1 MIFPTIFSNI
11 KYKLPLFYKAQK
23 PLHFEDQKLTDEYQ
37 DEVYAY
43 AHQLAIG
50 NMYESVIDIGCG
62 SGFKLM
68 KYFEKF
74 QTIGVETEPCFSFL
88 KQQYPT
94 KKWLLSANAEKDI
107 TLKNLQADIVICCD
121 VIEHFERPEKLL
133 SFLKT
138 INFKK
143 LIISTPD
150 RAVLIQQK
158 KATPNG
164 PAWNPC
170 HAREWSFE
178 ELSDYISVHF
188 KITKAFHCQIQKE
201 CMVFELIS

>member
-23 PLHFEDQKLTDEYQ
+23 PQHFEDQKLTDEYQ

-43 AHQLAIG
+43 AHKLAID

-68 KYFEKF
+68 KYFENFK
-74 QTIGVETEPCFSFL
+74 TIGVETEPCFSFL
-88 KQQYPT
+88 QQQYPT
-94 KKWLLSANAEKDI
+94 KKWLLSGNAEKDI
-107 TLKNLQADIVICCD
+107 ALENLEADIVICSD
-121 VIEHFERPEKLL
+121 VIEHFEKPEKLL
-133 SFLKT
+133 LFFKK

-150 RAVLIQQK
+150 RAILVQQK
-158 KATPNG
+158 KATQNG
-164 PAWNPC
+164 PPWNPC
-170 HAREWSFE
+170 HAREWNFE
-178 ELSDYISVHF
+178 ELSVYISTYF
-188 KITKAFHCQIQKE
+188 KISKAFHCQIQKE
-201 CMVFELIS
+201 CMIFELMS